1 MAVIATAAIM
11 TFFVARTFGSE
22 LTIFVDREARHRT
35 ELLSPLLAR
44 YYGITSNW
52 SEIDTIFQDP
62 IWLVSNDKRSKI
74 PYPAQPFWLE
84 DRRLIVADS
93 ASTIVFDSQ
102 GELEGSLMTESV
114 RSKAVPI
121 RQTASEEP
129 AGYALIGSTQ
139 ESFLTDKFQTDFR
152 QGVVLVALM
161 ASGLAILI
169 GFLLSRQLTA
179 PIRRLTRA
187 TVHASD
193 RDWQYTPTS
202 SPGKDEVG
210 QLEQAFSEMTER
222 LHQVQE
228 QRRQLLADVA
238 HELRTPLTVISTN
251 LEGMI
256 DNVIPA
262 DQHNIA
268 STLDQT
274 QSLNRLIDD
283 LRLISLT
290 DANELQ
296 LDLELC
302 SINDLA
308 TTVIQDFQPVA
319 EEANIVL
326 SLSPSEKIVHCTVDP
341 LRFRQVL
348 ANLISNA
355 IRYLDAGQN
364 ITVSITS
371 TETTVAISITDSG
384 PGISAEDRERIFER
398 FYRTDKSRSRST
410 GGTGLG
416 LAIARGLTE
425 AQGGHLTLAPTES
438 TGTTFVIS
446 LPIQ

>member
-1 MAVIATAAIM
+1 
-11 TFFVARTFGSE
+11 
-22 LTIFVDREARHRT
+22 
-35 ELLSPLLAR
+35 
-44 YYGITSNW
+44 
-52 SEIDTIFQDP
+52 
-62 IWLVSNDKRSKI
+62 
-74 PYPAQPFWLE
+74 
-84 DRRLIVADS
+84 
-93 ASTIVFDSQ
+93 
-102 GELEGSLMTESV
+102 
-114 RSKAVPI
+114 
-121 RQTASEEP
+121 
-129 AGYALIGSTQ
+129 
-139 ESFLTDKFQTDFR
+139 
-152 QGVVLVALM
+152 
-161 ASGLAILI
+161 
-169 GFLLSRQLTA
+169 
-179 PIRRLTRA
+179 
-187 TVHASD
+187 
-193 RDWQYTPTS
+193 
-202 SPGKDEVG
+202 
-210 QLEQAFSEMTER
+210 
-222 LHQVQE
+222 
-228 QRRQLLADVA
+228 
-238 HELRTPLTVISTN
+238 
-251 LEGMI
+251 MI

-302 SINDLA
+302 SVNDLA

-326 SLSPSEKIVHCTVDP
+326 SLRPSEKIVHCTVAP

-384 PGISAEDRERIFER
+384 PGIPAEDRERIFER

-438 TGTTFVIS
+438 PGTTFVIS
-446 LPIQ
+446 LPRQ

>member
-1 MAVIATAAIM
+1 
-11 TFFVARTFGSE
+11 
-22 LTIFVDREARHRT
+22 
-35 ELLSPLLAR
+35 
-44 YYGITSNW
+44 
-52 SEIDTIFQDP
+52 
-62 IWLVSNDKRSKI
+62 
-74 PYPAQPFWLE
+74 
-84 DRRLIVADS
+84 
-93 ASTIVFDSQ
+93 
-102 GELEGSLMTESV
+102 
-114 RSKAVPI
+114 
-121 RQTASEEP
+121 
-129 AGYALIGSTQ
+129 
-139 ESFLTDKFQTDFR
+139 
-152 QGVVLVALM
+152 
-161 ASGLAILI
+161 
-169 GFLLSRQLTA
+169 
-179 PIRRLTRA
+179 
-187 TVHASD
+187 
-193 RDWQYTPTS
+193 
-202 SPGKDEVG
+202 
-210 QLEQAFSEMTER
+210 
-222 LHQVQE
+222 
-228 QRRQLLADVA
+228 
-238 HELRTPLTVISTN
+238 
-251 LEGMI
+251 MI

-283 LRLISLT
+283 LRLIYLT

-302 SINDLA
+302 SVNDLA

-326 SLSPSEKIVHCTVDP
+326 NLSPSEKIVHCTVDP

-384 PGISAEDRERIFER
+384 PGIPAEDRERIFER

-438 TGTTFVIS
+438 PGTTFVIS
-446 LPIQ
+446 LPRQ